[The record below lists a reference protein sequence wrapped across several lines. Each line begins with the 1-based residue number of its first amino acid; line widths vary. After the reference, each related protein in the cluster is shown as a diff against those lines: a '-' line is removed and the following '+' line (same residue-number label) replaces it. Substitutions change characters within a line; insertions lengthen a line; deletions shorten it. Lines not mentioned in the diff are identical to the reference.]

1 MRGNILGRALCWCFT
16 FLVIGFVRITPAY
29 SMDVSEGVKVS
40 RGKARIEI
48 NPLLPE
54 KEEVQE
60 GKYST
65 FTSNIATSPAALI
78 ACPTT
83 FERQVVFYVNQ
94 ERIRVGL
101 SPLVMDVRLLTA
113 ARQMSEDMALM
124 NNVPSNH
131 IDSAGRSFDVRV
143 VEVGEYPYL
152 HLGEVIAGGF
162 TSPQEVVK
170 AWMNSPG
177 HKARILDEKY
187 EHIGVG
193 YTYDPST
200 AHWFYWAAD
209 LGTTSDD
216 LQSPILNCESG
227 FYNLFLAIMHQ

>member
-1 MRGNILGRALCWCFT
+1 
-16 FLVIGFVRITPAY
+16 
-29 SMDVSEGVKVS
+29 
-40 RGKARIEI
+40 
-48 NPLLPE
+48 
-54 KEEVQE
+54 
-60 GKYST
+60 
-65 FTSNIATSPAALI
+65 
-78 ACPTT
+78 
-83 FERQVVFYVNQ
+83 
-94 ERIRVGL
+94 
-101 SPLVMDVRLLTA
+101 
-113 ARQMSEDMALM
+113 M
-124 NNVPSNH
+124 NNVPSDH

-162 TSPQEVVK
+162 TNPLEVVK

-216 LQSPILNCESG
+216 LQPLLEIERAGQLGGNFGQIDGQVRIKLHRTVCIHAAG
-227 FYNLFLAIMHQ
+227 KLTVGQR